1 MTPILGAIGFVVF
14 GAAMAGFGW
23 NLRALTAEPP
33 LQTRF
38 PPAPTC
44 AVYLAIAIAGG
55 VTAGVCLGVA

>member
-1 MTPILGAIGFVVF
+1 MTAALGAAACVF
-14 GAAMAGFGW
+14 LALAACCLGW

-44 AVYLAIAIAGG
+44 VVYLGLTLAGLA
-55 VTAGVCLGVA
+55 VACLCLF